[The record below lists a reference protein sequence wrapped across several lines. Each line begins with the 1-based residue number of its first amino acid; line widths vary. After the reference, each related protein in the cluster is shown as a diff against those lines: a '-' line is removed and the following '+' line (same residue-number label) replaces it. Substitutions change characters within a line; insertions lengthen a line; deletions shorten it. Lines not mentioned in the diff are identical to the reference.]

1 MLLILPLLNFFV
13 SRKEF
18 LKRVANNQF
27 LNYVEYNNNYYGVPL
42 NSLKEDL
49 LTKNI
54 LYIVNVEGFWKMKE
68 TWEGKIISFWLQPPH
83 RDKLISN
90 LRKRGD
96 KEEEIAKR
104 LVLDEKETLFAKEYD
119 YIFTI
124 NDNLDQVAKE
134 IKKEI
139 FFSIEQEQ
147 YKINSNSKSFYL
159 LLLNPSK
166 KTKELKPFGL
176 LLTVS
181 K

>member
-1 MLLILPLLNFFV
+1 
-13 SRKEF
+13 
-18 LKRVANNQF
+18 
-27 LNYVEYNNNYYGVPL
+27 
-42 NSLKEDL
+42 
-49 LTKNI
+49 
-54 LYIVNVEGFWKMKE
+54 
-68 TWEGKIISFWLQPPH
+68 
-83 RDKLISN
+83 
-90 LRKRGD
+90 
-96 KEEEIAKR
+96 
-104 LVLDEKETLFAKEYD
+104 
-119 YIFTI
+119 
-124 NDNLDQVAKE
+124 VAKE